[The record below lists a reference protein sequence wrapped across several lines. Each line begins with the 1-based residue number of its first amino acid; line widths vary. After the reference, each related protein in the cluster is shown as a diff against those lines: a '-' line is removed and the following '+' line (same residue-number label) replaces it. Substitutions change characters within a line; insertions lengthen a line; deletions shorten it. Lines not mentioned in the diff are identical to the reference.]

1 MDNELAKKRIASYL
15 RGNITKEE
23 LDTFIDSFGNALAE
37 ETYTEFLIEKFEE
50 FVTAEPLNEPAQENI
65 ESSEPAL
72 PTEEKKQKTMRSGR
86 SMYVCD
92 IPFCMRVAVTFLLA
106 AIYSFECCFPKPH
119 ASLSD
124 HLLNLTD

>member
-1 MDNELAKKRIASYL
+1 MDYELAKKRIASYL
-15 RGNITKEE
+15 HGNITKAE
-23 LDTFIDSFGNALAE
+23 LDTFIDSFGDALAE

-50 FVTAEPLNEPAQENI
+50 FVAAEPLNESAQENM
-65 ESSEPAL
+65 ETSEPAL

-92 IPFCMRVAVTFLLA
+92 IPFCIRVAATFLLA
-106 AIYSFECCFPKPH
+106 ALYSFEPYFLRPH
-119 ASLSD
+119 FSWPD